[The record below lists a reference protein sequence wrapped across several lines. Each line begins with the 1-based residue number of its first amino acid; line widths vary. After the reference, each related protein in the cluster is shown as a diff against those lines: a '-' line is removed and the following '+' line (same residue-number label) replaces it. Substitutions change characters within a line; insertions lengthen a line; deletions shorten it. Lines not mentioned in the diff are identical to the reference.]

1 MSLSANMLVNMW
13 TRIGTRWLPFADAAT
28 ADLPLARLL
37 RLALFQVPVGMAL
50 VLMMGTLNRV
60 MIVELAVPTWLV
72 ACMISLPILFAP
84 LRTVIGHRSD
94 THVSA
99 FGWRRSPFLWLG
111 AMLQFAGYV
120 ALPPSLLLLSGS
132 SFVDPELGVLIG
144 KISSALAFA
153 LIGFGIHYSQ
163 TAGLALMSDL
173 LPKEK
178 RPRAFALFYVFQLC
192 GMIISAF
199 TFSFLLRD
207 FTSELLIRV
216 LHGAAVFALVVN
228 IIAIWQQEPR
238 DRQRAAV
245 IKSEPRAQFLST
257 VRDLISQPA
266 MSRLLVGIGIGTM
279 AFSMQDVLLEPYG
292 GEVLGLSVP
301 ETTML
306 SALMGIGTL
315 AGFCLSVQTYSRGMH
330 PCRLASIGVL
340 TGIPGFTAVLFAHG
354 FGSSLLFQA
363 GSMIIGLGAG
373 LFVVGSLG
381 AAMRAASDHNTGL
394 VAGAWGAIQATA
406 AGVGIAV
413 GGVLRDIVGHLAQS
427 DALGTALNSSATS
440 YGAVYIIE
448 IILLF
453 VTLVAIGPLVRN
465 AGNDG
470 KRQKEQFGLA
480 ELPG

>member
-1 MSLSANMLVNMW
+1 MW
-13 TRIGTRWLPFADAAT
+13 TRLGSRWLPFADAASV
-28 ADLPLARLL
+28 DLPLGRLL

-60 MIVELAVPTWLV
+60 MIVELSVPTWLV
-72 ACMISLPILFAP
+72 ASMIALPILFAP
-84 LRTVIGHRSD
+84 LRTLIGHLSD

-144 KISSALAFA
+144 KFSSALAFA

-173 LPKEK
+173 VPKEK

-199 TFSFLLRD
+199 AFSLLLRD

-238 DRQRAAV
+238 DRQRAAT
-245 IKSEPRAQFLST
+245 IQGEPRVPFLET
-257 VRDLISQPA
+257 IRALVSQPA
-266 MSRLLVGIGIGTM
+266 MSRLLAGIGIGTM

-292 GEVLGLSVP
+292 GEVLGMSVP

-306 SALMGIGTL
+306 SALMGLGTL
-315 AGFCLSVQTYSRGMH
+315 AGFSLSILTYSRGMH

-373 LFVVGSLG
+373 LFIVGSLG
-381 AAMRAASDHNTGL
+381 AAMRAASEQNTGL

-406 AGVGIAV
+406 AGIGIAI
-413 GGVLRDIVGHLAQS
+413 GGALRDVVGQLAHS
-427 DALGTALNSSATS
+427 NALGTALNSPATS
-440 YGAVYIIE
+440 YGTVYAIE
-448 IILLF
+448 IVLLF
-453 VTLVAIGPLVRN
+453 VTLIAIGPLVRN
-465 AGNDG
+465 SDNDS
-470 KRQKEQFGLA
+470 KRHNEQFGLA